1 MLPSLR
7 IWSGTVDYQTAET
20 QAVQLQQQANQVS
33 QKLREL
39 ADKLQAKVTDPSLS
53 RELMLDLRE
62 AAIAMQQQNQ
72 SALMLIQQMAQYIH
86 ALESNLAAMQPQ
98 APMQPRGWA
107 AQPWGAQSYPTY
119 PTATSG
125 FMGNLASGFGIG
137 AGFGLG
143 EDLVDSIFGRW

>member
-1 MLPSLR
+1 L
-7 IWSGTVDYQTAET
+7 DYQTAES
-20 QAVQLQQQANQVS
+20 QAIQLQQQANQVA
-33 QKLREL
+33 QKLKEL
-39 ADKLQAKVTDPSLS
+39 ADKLQTRVTDPSLS
-53 RELMLDLRE
+53 RELTLDLRE

-86 ALESNLAAMQPQ
+86 ALESNLAAMQSQ

-107 AQPWGAQSYPTY
+107 GQPWGAQTYQTY
-119 PTATSG
+119 PGATSG
-125 FMGNLASGFGIG
+125 FMGNLASGLGLG

>member
-1 MLPSLR
+1 M
-7 IWSGTVDYQTAET
+7 DYQTAET
-20 QAVQLQQQANQVS
+20 QAVQLQQQANQVA

-39 ADKLQAKVTDPSLS
+39 AEKLQAKVADPSLS

-62 AAIAMQQQNQ
+62 GAIAIQQQNQ

-86 ALESNLAAMQPQ
+86 ALESNLAAIQSQ
-98 APMQPRGWA
+98 APPMQPRGWA
-107 AQPWGAQSYPTY
+107 AQPWGGQQYPAQPYPTY
-119 PTATSG
+119 PSYPPAAGG
-125 FMGNLASGFGIG
+125 FMGNLASGLGIG

>member
-1 MLPSLR
+1 L
-7 IWSGTVDYQTAET
+7 DYQAAES
-20 QAVQLQQQANQVS
+20 QAVQLQQQASQVG
-33 QKLREL
+33 QNLKDL
-39 ADKLQAKVTDPSLS
+39 AAKLQTKVTDPSLS

-62 AAIAMQQQNQ
+62 ATIAIQQQNQ

-86 ALESNLAAMQPQ
+86 ALEGNLAAVQSQ
-98 APMQPRGWA
+98 VPMQPRGWA
-107 AQPWGAQSYPTY
+107 AQPWGAQAYQAY

-125 FMGNLASGFGIG
+125 FMGNLASGLGLG

>member
-1 MLPSLR
+1 L
-7 IWSGTVDYQTAET
+7 DYQTAES

-33 QKLREL
+33 QKLKEL
-39 ADKLQAKVTDPSLS
+39 ADRLQAKVTDPTLS

-62 AAIAMQQQNQ
+62 AAIAIQQQNQ
-72 SALMLIQQMAQYIH
+72 SSLMLIQQMAQYIH
-86 ALESNLAAMQPQ
+86 ALESNLAAVQPQ
-98 APMQPRGWA
+98 VPMQPRGWA
-107 AQPWGAQSYPTY
+107 AQPWGAPNYPTYQAY

-125 FMGNLASGFGIG
+125 FMGNLASGLGLG

>member
-1 MLPSLR
+1 M
-7 IWSGTVDYQTAET
+7 DYQTAEN
-20 QAVQLQQQANQVS
+20 QATQLQQQANQVA
-33 QKLREL
+33 QRLREVV
-39 ADKLQAKVTDPSLS
+39 DKLQTRVTDPSLS

-62 AAIAMQQQNQ
+62 TAIAIQQQNQ
-72 SALMLIQQMAQYIH
+72 SALMMIQQMAQYIH

-98 APMQPRGWA
+98 VPMQPRGWA
-107 AQPWGAQSYPTY
+107 GQPWGAPPYQAY

-125 FMGNLASGFGIG
+125 FMGNLASGLGLG

>member
-1 MLPSLR
+1 M
-7 IWSGTVDYQTAET
+7 DYQTAES
-20 QAVQLQQQANQVS
+20 QAMQLQQQANQVA

-39 ADKLQAKVTDPSLS
+39 ADKLQTKVADPNLS

-62 AAIAMQQQNQ
+62 GALAMQQQNQ

-107 AQPWGAQSYPTY
+107 AQPWGAQPYQAYQPY

-125 FMGNLASGFGIG
+125 FMGNLATGLGLG

-143 EDLVDSIFGRW
+143 EDLVDSIFRDW

>member
-1 MLPSLR
+1 M
-7 IWSGTVDYQTAET
+7 DYQTAET
-20 QAVQLQQQANQVS
+20 QAMQLQQQANQVA

-39 ADKLQAKVTDPSLS
+39 ADKLQTRVTDPSLS

-62 AAIAMQQQNQ
+62 GALAMQQQNQ

-86 ALESNLAAMQPQ
+86 ALESNLAAAQPQ
-98 APMQPRGWA
+98 PPLQPRGWA
-107 AQPWGAQSYPTY
+107 SQPWGAQPYQSYPTY

-125 FMGNLASGFGIG
+125 FMGNLATGLGLG

-143 EDLVDSIFGRW
+143 EDLVDSIFRDW

>member
-1 MLPSLR
+1 M
-7 IWSGTVDYQTAET
+7 DYQTAES
-20 QAVQLQQQANQVS
+20 QAVQLQQQANQVA
-33 QKLREL
+33 QKLKEL
-39 ADKLQAKVTDPSLS
+39 ADKLQTKVTDPNLS

-72 SALMLIQQMAQYIH
+72 SALMLIQQMAQYIY
-86 ALESNLAAMQPQ
+86 ALENNLAAQSQ

-107 AQPWGAQSYPTY
+107 SQPWGAQTYQQTYQTY

-125 FMGNLASGFGIG
+125 FMGNLVTGLGLG